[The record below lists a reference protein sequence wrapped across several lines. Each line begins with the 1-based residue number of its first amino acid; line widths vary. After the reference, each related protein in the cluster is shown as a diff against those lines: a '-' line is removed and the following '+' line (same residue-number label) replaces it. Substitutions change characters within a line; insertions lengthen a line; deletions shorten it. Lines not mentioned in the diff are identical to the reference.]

1 MFCTPY
7 AYSLNPT
14 HARAYRHHNTN
25 GPCYVTLTS
34 IPGTCVL
41 QLYVI
46 LPVKLK
52 KCPLLLSRSMLKLQ
66 RSSVAFQIYAQ
77 ITKILCFSP
86 DRCSNHKDH
95 LLLSRSMSKSQLQ
108 FHQDISNPRRLHE
121 ASMFWPIVGS
131 KEKAIKNSEERA
143 YSGPWQFGCVC
154 WRFSWSVPQD
164 VCVCV
169 CDGRYCGLIYSQTLM
184 CLLVCLDATPL
195 SCKHLSN
202 KTNVAHLNVSF
213 LFALLQSPFFPS
225 VSAAKT
231 AS

>member
-1 MFCTPY
+1 MVLAKYHLYWTRDLTHISYHMSDMFCTPY

-77 ITKILCFSP
+77 ITKILCCSP
-86 DRCSNHKDH
+86 DLCPNHKDH
-95 LLLSRSMSKSQLQ
+95 LLLSRFM
-108 FHQDISNPRRLHE
+108 P
-121 ASMFWPIVGS
+121 
-131 KEKAIKNSEERA
+131 KAQRS
-143 YSGPWQFGCVC
+143 
-154 WRFSWSVPQD
+154 
-164 VCVCV
+164 
-169 CDGRYCGLIYSQTLM
+169 
-184 CLLVCLDATPL
+184 
-195 SCKHLSN
+195 
-202 KTNVAHLNVSF
+202 
-213 LFALLQSPFFPS
+213 S
-225 VSAAKT
+225 VSLQIDAQITKIICCSPDLCPNHSCNFIRT
-231 AS
+231 